1 MAWISLHAFE
11 QCMCDDN
18 EDATIVVVV
27 VTHCFLF
34 HLPGSLMP

>member
-18 EDATIVVVV
+18 EDGTIVVVM
-27 VTHCFLF
+27 THCFLF
-34 HLPGSLMP
+34 HLPGSLIP